1 MEAQFAGKKIPW
13 SQLEEYLTIHK
24 KAIGAYLDLENVG
37 MSRDTIETLLPKS
50 IWTMHQTITKIIKD
64 NNLAPKEEEES
75 KVD

>member
-50 IWTMHQTITKIIKD
+50 IWTVH
-64 NNLAPKEEEES
+64 
-75 KVD
+75 